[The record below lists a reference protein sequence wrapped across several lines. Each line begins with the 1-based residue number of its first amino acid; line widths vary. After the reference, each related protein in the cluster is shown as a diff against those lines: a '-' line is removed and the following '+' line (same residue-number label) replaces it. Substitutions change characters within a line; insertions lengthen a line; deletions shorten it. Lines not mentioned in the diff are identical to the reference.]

1 VPVIPPPEVGE
12 HLYRFRRHPWAF
24 FSTAVYTLDQA
35 DTWEPIKKYPT
46 HLDYLKWTVEQLW
59 VERLLAIVKHRRM
72 VMTWTC
78 CAMLLWDAMFHEGR
92 FNVLLSKKEEDADEL
107 VRRCK
112 FIYDQIPKEVMPVK
126 PDVQLKY
133 TELRFPEIDSVIKGF
148 PQGADQ
154 LRQYTCSRIVADEMA
169 FWPQARQSFVSMKP
183 TIEGGGKIVLLSTRY
198 PGFFREIIEDTV
210 EAA

>member
-1 VPVIPPPEVGE
+1 MPAIPPPQVADN
-12 HLYRFRRHPWAF
+12 LYHFRRHPWVF
-24 FSTAVYTLDQA
+24 FEHAVYTLDQA
-35 DTWEPIKKYPT
+35 DQWSPIKKFPA
-46 HLDYLKWTVEQLW
+46 HLDYLRWMVDQIWTEN
-59 VERLLAIVKHRRM
+59 LLAIVKHRRM

-92 FNVLLSKKEEDADEL
+92 FNALLSKKEEDADEL

-112 FIYDQIPKEVMPVK
+112 FVYDNIPKEVMPFK
-126 PDVQLKY
+126 PACTLKY
-133 TELRFPEIDSVIKGF
+133 TELRFSEIDSIIKGF

-198 PGFFREIIEDTV
+198 PGFFREIIEDQL